1 MRAESARR
9 VYSPRRGYG
18 YPNVPAL
25 SRARSQD
32 RVGGGGGGR
41 AKASGSEDD
50 QETGGGRVRI
60 RNIEIPEHHFGDVSS
75 SPAGAGRP
83 STAPAG
89 GRRRTRR
96 SRGRSSGRRSPSHP
110 NYKDD
115 VYLKSKVTLR
125 YVGHPEKDQSL
136 EVSSGL
142 DLSLR
147 NSTATAIQSVARFE
161 S

>member
-25 SRARSQD
+25 NRTRSQD
-32 RVGGGGGGR
+32 RFGGR
-41 AKASGSEDD
+41 TKASGSEDD

-115 VYLKSKVTLR
+115 VYLKSKIRLR
-125 YVGHPEKDQSL
+125 YVGHPEKEQSL
-136 EVSSGL
+136 EVSWQMPMSFCFYCLVRGH
-142 DLSLR
+142 
-147 NSTATAIQSVARFE
+147 Q
-161 S
+161 

>member
-25 SRARSQD
+25 NRTRSQD
-32 RVGGGGGGR
+32 RFVGR
-41 AKASGSEDD
+41 TKASGSEDD

-60 RNIEIPEHHFGDVSS
+60 RNIEIPERDFGDMST
-75 SPAGAGRP
+75 SPVAAGRP
-83 STAPAG
+83 STAPIG
-89 GRRRTRR
+89 GRRRR
-96 SRGRSSGRRSPSHP
+96 SRARRLRSSGRRSPSHP

-115 VYLKSKVTLR
+115 VYLKSKVKLR

-136 EVSSGL
+136 EVSWM
-142 DLSLR
+142 
-147 NSTATAIQSVARFE
+147 RFDFF
-161 S
+161 

>member
-25 SRARSQD
+25 SRTRSQD
-32 RVGGGGGGR
+32 RVGGGGGR

-60 RNIEIPEHHFGDVSS
+60 RNIEIPEHHFGDVS
-75 SPAGAGRP
+75 PVAAMAAGAGRP

-89 GRRRTRR
+89 GRRRMRR

-115 VYLKSKVTLR
+115 VYLKSKVT
-125 YVGHPEKDQSL
+125 P
-136 EVSSGL
+136 
-142 DLSLR
+142 
-147 NSTATAIQSVARFE
+147 ST
-161 S
+161 

>member
-25 SRARSQD
+25 SRTRSQD
-32 RVGGGGGGR
+32 RVGR

-50 QETGGGRVRI
+50 QETGGRARI

-89 GRRRTRR
+89 GRRRMRR

-136 EVSSGL
+136 EVSFCL
-142 DLSLR
+142 
-147 NSTATAIQSVARFE
+147 I
-161 S
+161 